1 MTNPVALLT
10 ILLSLALLAG
20 CERANE
26 YAPPPPPK
34 VTVALPQVQEVT
46 DYLEFTGTTAASEW
60 AEVRARVSGI
70 LLSMHFEPGTWVEQG
85 DLLFVIDPAEYQ
97 ADLQAAEAELAA
109 AEAQYNR
116 AKIEYSRA
124 LKLFK
129 EKAGAEAE
137 VVKWRVE
144 RDVASAEILRAK
156 AKVDRAQLNMGY
168 TQVSAPIDGRVG
180 RDQVEIGNL
189 VGESEATVLTEITD
203 SEPMYVYFNLNER
216 DLLRVLDTYRA
227 QLKEQ
232 GLEANLER
240 NQEPEIPLYLGLANE
255 QGYPH
260 EGRYDFAE
268 SSVDSETGTL
278 QLRGVFQNPGNPP
291 KLLPGLFTRIRMP
304 LGKRPDMP
312 LVAERAI
319 GNDQRGVYVLVVN
332 AENVVER
339 RSVKTGQRI
348 DGLIV
353 IEEGLQADERV
364 VVKGVQRSRPGRAVD
379 PEQVEMASLTTS
391 ALREAA
397 QQAEAAARAQPA
409 GGGADNPQPP
419 AAEQ

>member
-1 MTNPVALLT
+1 MTNNMTFLS
-10 ILLSLALLAG
+10 ILLSVSVLAG
-20 CERANE
+20 CDKANE

-34 VTVALPQVQEVT
+34 VTVALPQIQEVT

-70 LLSMHFEPGTWVEQG
+70 LLSMHFEPGSWVKQG
-85 DLLFVIDPAEYQ
+85 ELLFVIDPAEYQ

-137 VVKWRVE
+137 MVKWRVE
-144 RDVASAEILRAK
+144 RDVASAEILRAQ
-156 AKVDRAQLNMGY
+156 AKLDQAQLNLGY

-203 SEPMYVYFNLNER
+203 GDPMYVYFNLNER
-216 DLLRVLDTYRA
+216 DLLRVMEMYRVK
-227 QLKEQ
+227 QREQ
-232 GLEANLER
+232 GIDGSH
-240 NQEPEIPLYLGLANE
+240 EPDIPLYLGLADE

-260 EGRYDFAE
+260 EGRYDFAD
-268 SSVDSETGTL
+268 SGVDSETGTL
-278 QLRGVFQNPGNPP
+278 QLRGVLENPGKAP
-291 KLLPGLFTRIRMP
+291 KLLPGLFSRIRLP
-304 LGKRPDMP
+304 LDQRPDMP

-319 GNDQRGVYVLVVN
+319 GNDQRGVYLLVVN
-332 AENVVER
+332 AENTVER
-339 RSVKTGQRI
+339 RSVTTGQRI

-353 IEEGLQADERV
+353 IEEGLQPQDRV
-364 VVKGVQRSRPGRAVD
+364 VVNGLQRARPGREVD
-379 PEQVEMASLTTS
+379 PEQAEMASLTTS
-391 ALREAA
+391 ALQEAA
-397 QQAEAAARAQPA
+397 AQAEATARAKPA
-409 GGGADNPQPP
+409 GGGADDPRQPAP
-419 AAEQ
+419 EQ